1 MSAFGAAMT
10 LAMGFSFIHV
20 LVKKSNS
27 AIFVQKH
34 ELTGKTYLTFSALC
48 FPGVFRNG
56 GGGSCQDG
64 VAFQKR
70 LFQNGGEG
78 TEGGGVGIELGA
90 QPLTRIGSNRA
101 VGQGRRNWARRQSSG
116 ELT

>member
-20 LVKKSNS
+20 LVKK
-27 AIFVQKH
+27 ATVQFFVHKH
-34 ELTGKTYLTFSALC
+34 ERTKKTYLTSFAVR